1 MNSSSSS
8 IRVLLAKPGLDGHD
22 RGVKVIL
29 RALLDAGMEVIYTGM
44 RVTPE
49 AIALAAVQEDVDAIG
64 LSNHSGAY
72 KTLFETTA
80 KKLTEVGID
89 LKSKVLFC
97 GGAIPPSEVTKLEAM
112 GFRGVFTPGTSL
124 ETIIQFLNKE
134 VLNKEVLNKKVLNK
148 KVQGNGDD

>member
-1 MNSSSSS
+1 LKKSTPDESVNSKASS

-49 AIALAAVQEDVDAIG
+49 AIVLAAVQEDVDAIG

-72 KTLFETTA
+72 RTLFESTA
-80 KKLTEVGID
+80 QKLIAAGVD

-97 GGAIPPSEVTKLEAM
+97 GGAIPPTEVPKLEVM

-124 ETIIQFLNKE
+124 ETIVQFLRKE
-134 VLNKEVLNKKVLNK
+134 VH
-148 KVQGNGDD
+148 GNGEE